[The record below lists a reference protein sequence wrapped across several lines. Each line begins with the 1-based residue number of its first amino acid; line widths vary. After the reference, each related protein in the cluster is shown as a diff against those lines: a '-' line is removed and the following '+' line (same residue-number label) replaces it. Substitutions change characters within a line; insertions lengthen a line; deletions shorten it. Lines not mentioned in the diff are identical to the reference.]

1 MTGML
6 RWLSREDSYEDAL
19 DRLMKVIPLDQ
30 RDRTRSKVVTGV
42 AMYDLACCASNAD
55 VHQVIEDIRTVSF
68 KVMLLLIQIFHIFC
82 SSFRENSVL
91 LLTQNKKY
99 KTYWKIFL
107 TTAKYFFLLNF
118 CSMNYLSSIFL

>member
-1 MTGML
+1 ML

-30 RDRTRSKVVTGV
+30 RERTRSKVVTGV

-68 KVMLLLIQIFHIFC
+68 KVI
-82 SSFRENSVL
+82 L
-91 LLTQNKKY
+91 LLTQISIYINHKHS
-99 KTYWKIFL
+99 FL
-107 TTAKYFFLLNF
+107 FDSITAELLNR
-118 CSMNYLSSIFL
+118 S